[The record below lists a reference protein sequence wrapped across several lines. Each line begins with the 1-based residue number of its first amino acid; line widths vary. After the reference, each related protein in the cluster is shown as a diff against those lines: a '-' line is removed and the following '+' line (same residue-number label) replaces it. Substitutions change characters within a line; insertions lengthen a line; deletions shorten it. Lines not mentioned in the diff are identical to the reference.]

1 MIDDNREY
9 NSLAV
14 DTNGAIKN
22 LLVDPITGRLLIE
35 ASIDSETPIL
45 NSSKIDANYESVA
58 QAVDDNGVI
67 RPLLMANNKLLID
80 LLIE

>member
-1 MIDDNREY
+1 MIDDNREN

-22 LLVDPITGRLLIE
+22 LLIDPITGRLLIE
-35 ASIDSETPIL
+35 VSIDSETPIL
-45 NSSKIDANYESVA
+45 NTSKIDANYEGVA
-58 QAVDDNGVI
+58 QAVDDNGEI

-80 LLIE
+80 LITE